1 MWVFSLFLLVALSP
15 LSHVSNLPATNCL
28 LKVYSTSNTLER
40 KLECQNF
47 WTKTQYQRR
56 IKREKLNKL
65 AKNEIRRLEER
76 EYTGIFT
83 RKIQEFPGKCTSN
96 IQKQTFFLLWSSST
110 RENIMDRGI
119 TTGCYGTRCP
129 FSLGGMDMF
138 WRVLKI
144 FTYLTH

>member
-76 EYTGIFT
+76 EYTGIFYEENSRIS
-83 RKIQEFPGKCTSN
+83 RKMYIQHPETD
-96 IQKQTFFLLWSSST
+96 FFLSWNSST

>member
-1 MWVFSLFLLVALSP
+1 MPLSGRGDVSFLSLPFGRPLSP

-56 IKREKLNKL
+56 IKREKLKKL
-65 AKNEIRRLEER
+65 AKNEIRRLEDR

-83 RKIQEFPGKCTSN
+83 RKIQEIPGKCTSN
-96 IQKQTFFLLWSSST
+96 IQKQTYF
-110 RENIMDRGI
+110 IMNFTNQGKIHWLRYY
-119 TTGCYGTRCP
+119 YGVLRYEV
-129 FSLGGMDMF
+129 SL
-138 WRVLKI
+138 
-144 FTYLTH
+144 